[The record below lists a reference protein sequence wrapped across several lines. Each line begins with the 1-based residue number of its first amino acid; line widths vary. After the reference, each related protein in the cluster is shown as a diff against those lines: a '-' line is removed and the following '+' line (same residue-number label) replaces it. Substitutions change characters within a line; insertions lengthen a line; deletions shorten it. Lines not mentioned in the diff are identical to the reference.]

1 MILQA
6 STNTQMRR
14 FEDRRVL
21 ITGAARGIGK
31 ATAHRFAAEGA
42 RLLIAD
48 RLVEEMEKTAHEI
61 RQHYGGE
68 VLTFALDVSRK
79 AEVDA
84 MAAFVA
90 GRWGGVDVLI
100 NNAGICPPAPSF
112 LDISEELWDE
122 TIAVNLKGVFLV
134 GQAVAR
140 LMVEARSGVIVNMS
154 STNGLVG
161 EAGVAHYNASKGGVT
176 LLTKTMALDLAPY
189 GIRVNCLAPGYIVTT
204 MSQGNVGGDR
214 VQEYIRR
221 NIPLGRVASPEEVA
235 SVYAFLASDDA
246 SFITGEA
253 VVVDGGQLAS

>member
-1 MILQA
+1 MILKA
-6 STNTQMRR
+6 SANNHTRR
-14 FEDRRVL
+14 FEGKRVL

-42 RLLIAD
+42 RLLIGD
-48 RLVEEMEKTAHEI
+48 RLVEEMEETAREI

-68 VLTFALDVSRK
+68 VLTFALDVS
-79 AEVDA
+79 A
-84 MAAFVA
+84 MIAYLTE
-90 GRWGGVDVLI
+90 RWGGVDVLI
-100 NNAGICPPAPSF
+100 NNAGIGRAAPSF

-122 TIAVNLKGVFLV
+122 TIAVNLKGIFLV

-140 LMVEARSGVIVNMS
+140 LMVEARSGAIVNMS

-161 EAGVAHYNASKGGVT
+161 EAGMAHYNASKGGVT

-204 MSQGNVGGDR
+204 MSQANVGGDR

-221 NIPLGRVASPEEVA
+221 NIPLGRVASPDEVA

>member
-1 MILQA
+1 MNLKA
-6 STNTQMRR
+6 STNANARR
-14 FEDRRVL
+14 FEGKRVL
-21 ITGAARGIGK
+21 ITGGARGIGK

-48 RLVEEMEKTAHEI
+48 RLVKEMEETAHEI
-61 RQHYGGE
+61 RQQYGGQ

-79 AEVDA
+79 AEVEA
-84 MAAFVA
+84 MLAFVTQ
-90 GRWGGVDVLI
+90 RWGGVDVLI
-100 NNAGICPPAPSF
+100 NNAGIGRSAPSF
-112 LDISEELWDE
+112 LDISEALWDE

-161 EAGVAHYNASKGGVT
+161 EAGMAHYNASKGGVT

-189 GIRVNCLAPGYIVTT
+189 GIRVNCVAPGYVVTAL
-204 MSQGNVGGDR
+204 SQAIGTGDY
-214 VQEYIRR
+214 VQDYIRKH
-221 NIPLGRVASPEEVA
+221 IPLGRVASPEEVA

-253 VVVDGGQLAS
+253 IVVDGGQLAS